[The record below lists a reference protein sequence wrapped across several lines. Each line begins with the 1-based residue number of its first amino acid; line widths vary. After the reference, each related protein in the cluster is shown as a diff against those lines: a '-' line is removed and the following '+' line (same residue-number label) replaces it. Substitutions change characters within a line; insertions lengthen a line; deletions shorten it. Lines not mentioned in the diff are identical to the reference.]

1 MYLPSPPFSPPFFPP
16 PFLLA
21 PATPLQFED
30 GVNLIYLM
38 GLLENYY
45 LPLFMYYPA
54 PATTEDK
61 VCGSVEKFI

>member
-1 MYLPSPPFSPPFFPP
+1 MYLPSLPF
-16 PFLLA
+16 FLLA

-30 GVNLIYLM
+30 GVNLILLM

-61 VCGSVEKFI
+61 VCGGVEITYGLWLV